1 MTQQYD
7 RFNLEEEIHKVWT
20 TEEDLETVLYRI
32 MDAPEGPPSEDE
44 ITNMLIGLKEI
55 HNSRCIKLWDV
66 FETMVKDD
74 CFKSD
79 ARNRFLDDDAM
90 QGKFWP
96 TVEQTVDMEEHG
108 PGPDEEK

>member
-7 RFNLEEEIHKVWT
+7 RFDLEEEIHKVWT
-20 TEEDLETVLYRI
+20 TEEDLETILYRI

-55 HNSRCIKLWDV
+55 HNSRCMKLWDV
-66 FETMVKDD
+66 VETMVKDD

-79 ARNRFLDDDAM
+79 ERNRFLDSLDDDAK

-96 TVEQTVDMEEHG
+96 AEKIEEY
-108 PGPDEEK
+108 